1 MFIYVYVCMSRGL
14 HISYLIARKPFSGFS
29 AVADDMQS
37 KQYSGFSAKFEA
49 ALRRLQPGDIT
60 ALQAALS
67 AELPCLRELA
77 EFVIEKQGGIYVFI
91 YVYVCMSRGL
101 HISYLIAR
109 W

>member
-1 MFIYVYVCMSRGL
+1 MLRVNTRVETQGDRTGGEERLNMVAKVVADDMRS
-14 HISYLIARKPFSGFS
+14 KPFSGFS

-67 AELPCLRELA
+67 AELPCLREL
-77 EFVIEKQGGIYVFI
+77 G
-91 YVYVCMSRGL
+91 
-101 HISYLIAR
+101 YL
-109 W
+109 